1 MRKSIEEYYPILG
14 MKIDSRILIAFYPL
28 LIVLGKIVRWTIMR
42 GSLVNFSAGW
52 AWVDPIMHNGWS
64 WQFFGVEELTEGDI
78 GLGDNVLTFF
88 KAFWATIWAQLPE
101 TFQEFE
107 IFITVTFGILFLL
120 VLLGIRRRLPLL
132 EAVFICLSVIVTS
145 VYCLSLS
152 KEPFQM
158 IFFLLMYAMLHSGH
172 IPERQKLY
180 WGYSI
185 ILLSAACFRTYYAL
199 ILFFSLICR
208 WYLNR
213 TKTYN
218 ASQRPYRGQLRWLS
232 ILLVYFIAVASYFV
246 LITFFSLTNTELY
259 ERFRD
264 TLLYASNATSG
275 SNTYMKNI
283 FAVNETNPNVFS
295 VTAEYALA
303 ILRLLFP
310 FELIGKGPKYWPYI
324 LYQLCMTFF
333 MIKGLRNFRCNTKTQ
348 NAALT
353 IFVGYVFASAAFEVD
368 YGAWV
373 RHCAVTVPIVLIMA
387 GICPVK
393 RTMPV
398 SQNSDN
404 ESWHQEKLS
413 VVN

>member
-132 EAVFICLSVIVTS
+132 EAVFICLSVIVIS

-185 ILLSAACFRTYYAL
+185 ILLSVLGY
-199 ILFFSLICR
+199 
-208 WYLNR
+208 NR
-213 TKTYN
+213 
-218 ASQRPYRGQLRWLS
+218 
-232 ILLVYFIAVASYFV
+232 
-246 LITFFSLTNTELY
+246 
-259 ERFRD
+259 
-264 TLLYASNATSG
+264 
-275 SNTYMKNI
+275 
-283 FAVNETNPNVFS
+283 
-295 VTAEYALA
+295 
-303 ILRLLFP
+303 
-310 FELIGKGPKYWPYI
+310 
-324 LYQLCMTFF
+324 
-333 MIKGLRNFRCNTKTQ
+333 
-348 NAALT
+348 
-353 IFVGYVFASAAFEVD
+353 
-368 YGAWV
+368 
-373 RHCAVTVPIVLIMA
+373 
-387 GICPVK
+387 
-393 RTMPV
+393 
-398 SQNSDN
+398 
-404 ESWHQEKLS
+404 
-413 VVN
+413 